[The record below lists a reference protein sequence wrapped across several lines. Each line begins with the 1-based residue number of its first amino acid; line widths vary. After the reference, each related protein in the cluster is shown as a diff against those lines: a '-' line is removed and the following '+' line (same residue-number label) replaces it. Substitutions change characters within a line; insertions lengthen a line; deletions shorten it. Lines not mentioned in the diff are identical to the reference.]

1 MVIYSINI
9 SPFQEG
15 HQSTERAILFIK
27 NNQTVIR
34 DPYLIVNAV
43 GGQLWPLHAWVMQRN
58 FVFNLHIYPK
68 NDVIK
73 GMTVIPL

>member
-1 MVIYSINI
+1 MTATVMVIYSINI

-43 GGQLWPLHAWVMQRN
+43 GGQL
-58 FVFNLHIYPK
+58 
-68 NDVIK
+68 
-73 GMTVIPL
+73 